1 MIYDLIGTISK
12 PTGKMLVGEDGFEYP
27 EMVAFADENGK
38 PYYHVNMLDANLS
51 DTIDEDGNVIENQ
64 LKKHIV
70 EVKTPSRT
78 FAGRSDLVCL
88 RFADRDEWLSMGI
101 EEAED
106 EK

>member
-12 PTGKMLVGEDGFEYP
+12 PTGVMLVGEDGFEYP
-27 EMVAFADENGK
+27 EMVALDG
-38 PYYHVNMLDANLS
+38 YHVNMLDANLS
-51 DTIDEDGNVIENQ
+51 DTIDIEGNVIVNP

-88 RFADRDEWLSMGI
+88 RFADRAEWLSMGI
-101 EEAED
+101 EEVQD
-106 EK
+106 EI

>member
-12 PTGKMLVGEDGFEYP
+12 PTGVMLVGEDGLEYP
-27 EMVAFADENGK
+27 EMVVLDG
-38 PYYHVNMLDANLS
+38 YHVNMLDTNLS
-51 DTIDEDGNVIENQ
+51 DTVDIDGNVIVNP

-88 RFADRDEWLSMGI
+88 KFTDRDEWLSMGI
-101 EEAED
+101 EEIQD
-106 EK
+106 EI